1 MASSSSAARSTAT
14 GTTAAGPA
22 TAVGTA
28 APSTGPATAVGTATS
43 SAGSTTGVETAAT
56 AKSLAAVCAVV
67 TVPVD
72 TAEPRLNTADV
83 VVEHCAF
90 RIALAAR
97 GVVLTQHETL

>member
-1 MASSSSAARSTAT
+1 VESAAA
-14 GTTAAGPA
+14 
-22 TAVGTA
+22 
-28 APSTGPATAVGTATS
+28 
-43 SAGSTTGVETAAT
+43 

-90 RIALAAR
+90 RIGLAAR
-97 GVVLTQHETL
+97 GVVFIQHETL